1 MSPVRSPPDSKAL
14 EMLVLR
20 CTLGKRILENAPA
33 AGTESGAVSFQRSMG
48 LARSTLVLTL

>member
-20 CTLGKRILENAPA
+20 CMLGKRILENAPA